1 MRCDRP
7 ILYGKNSGPQSSPTE
22 WRRVSRGTR
31 VSLLT
36 PVQLTQD
43 QIGISA
49 TSLPQIRYSNV
60 RSKLKEMT

>member
-1 MRCDRP
+1 FQQHDDLPLERSCDVICR
-7 ILYGKNSGPQSSPTE
+7 TE

-36 PVQLTQD
+36 SVQLTQD

-60 RSKLKEMT
+60 RSKLEEMT